1 MVIPYPL
8 SGPSDIRGAARLT
21 KLYKLM
27 SENSPPA
34 ISDTLA
40 RHVARALEA
49 EYRQPVKLSR
59 KPGGNMT
66 AGLGYVSGAVPDGH
80 TLLLGS
86 NGSVVINPQFFPQ
99 AAQRPDRELVP
110 VAPLAT
116 MTFVLTTHPSLPAE
130 SLPELVR
137 WLRQRPGQVYF
148 SSSGDGSTGHLA
160 GELFK
165 RLTQVD
171 IIHAP
176 FNGGYAALN
185 GMVTGQVRLSSVAL
199 PAVLPFLDSDRFT
212 VIAQSGR
219 QRHPRLADVPTF
231 AEGGVPAFEVEAW
244 FGVFTRVGAP
254 QRVIDGLNAVIG
266 RSLEPVSVA
275 QHLRANGLEVY
286 NATAD
291 VFSGRIRADAS
302 RWAETIRVS
311 TTRPGTRGPG
321 EGS

>member
-1 MVIPYPL
+1 MVPYPL
-8 SGPSDIRGAARLT
+8 SGPTDVRGAARLT
-21 KLYKLM
+21 KLYKIM
-27 SENSPPA
+27 SENAPPS
-34 ISDTLA
+34 ISDILA
-40 RHVARALEA
+40 RHVARALES
-49 EYRQPVKLSR
+49 EYAQPVKLSR

-66 AGLGYVSGAVPDGH
+66 AGITYASGATPDGH

-99 AAQRPDRELVP
+99 GTTRADRDLVP

-116 MTFVLTTHPSLPAE
+116 MTFVLTAHPSLPAE
-130 SLPELVR
+130 SLPELLR

-160 GELFK
+160 GELLK
-165 RLTQVD
+165 RLTRID
-171 IIHAP
+171 IVHAP

-199 PAVLPFLDSDRFT
+199 PAVLPFRESDRFT

-231 AEGGVPAFEVEAW
+231 AEGGVPEFEVEAW
-244 FGVFTRVGAP
+244 FGVFTRAGAP

-266 RSLEPVSVA
+266 RSLEPVSFA

-311 TTRPGTRGPG
+311 TTRPVVRGPAA
-321 EGS
+321 GS